1 MNANGFTPNSGFQ
14 SAVSNERFKPLFQ
27 SSSSAT
33 EINKGLLSYKGDLSL
48 SLKSGESSG
57 RQVFS
62 KSIEF
67 SLGVKFESSYEFKV
81 PSPQDVAATVLGFV
95 ENRINSEKQSGASLE
110 KLNNLMAQ
118 ARSGIEKGYAQAEK
132 DIKDLGLMTDELAED
147 ISKGFN
153 LITDGLG
160 NISQSISGFLPD
172 PIINSSSPSVDRDNP
187 VGQSI
192 VKEIESESLFSQSSV
207 SALGDADKPS
217 ASKFISLDQ
226 FSENTADFVLNTRE
240 GDQILIRMADFQAL
254 NYANN
259 GKAEA
264 LDVSQSSRFEF
275 SVRGSL
281 NESELQ
287 AINDVLEQVGNISS
301 LFFNDQFE
309 EAFNSALSL
318 GFDPEQ
324 IASFSLDLSK
334 IQVQEVRTYQE
345 SSSAALDS
353 YKRNQPLVNVAQQF
367 EKLNSL
373 LEPLARFEEIN
384 SMIQELVNK
393 AIEAYDVKKASVA
406 SSGLNEALSN
416 YEIFSDKIMG
426 SILFADQK

>member
-207 SALGDADKPS
+207 SALGDADEPS